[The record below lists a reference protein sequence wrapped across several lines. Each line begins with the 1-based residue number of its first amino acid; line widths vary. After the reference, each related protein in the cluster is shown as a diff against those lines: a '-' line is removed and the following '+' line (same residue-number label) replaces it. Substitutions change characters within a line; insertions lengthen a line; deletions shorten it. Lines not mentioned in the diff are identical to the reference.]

1 MCFRCVRGNSTIKHK
16 YKNCY
21 FYFKR
26 KQGKQYLELA
36 VALAT
41 WYNVQY
47 CLDEKGNPKV
57 YMLYGHVHDTY
68 DQWLI
73 EQFQKITMNGIRE
86 NPDGE
91 RGAIPSNM
99 LN

>member
-1 MCFRCVRGNSTIKHK
+1 MR
-16 YKNCY
+16 NCRIISGSILCRY
-21 FYFKR
+21 P
-26 KQGKQYLELA
+26 
-36 VALAT
+36 VIC
-41 WYNVQY
+41 YNVQY